1 MSREVHTARA
11 DGVTVYY
18 PFALVELLDY
28 RRLDDNEGDEV
39 LLAFTDEDG
48 CRVTIRM
55 SAVVVEALKSRL
67 CEPPDSSQSLPVVT
81 TAHQP

>member
-1 MSREVHTARA
+1 MPRA

-39 LLAFTDEDG
+39 LLAFEDEDG
-48 CRVTIRM
+48 CRVTVRVR
-55 SAVVVEALKSRL
+55 AVVIEALKARL
-67 CEPPDSSQSLPVVT
+67 AEPPDSSQPLPAVT
-81 TAHQP
+81 TGHQP